1 MGQVANKFIK
11 DMFSAS
17 DSEETVNVPE
27 ELTEIFISF
36 NYKIEC
42 DNSYYE
48 ERKSALALVV
58 AERNDLIH
66 HLLPKW
72 NINSFESTTEIEK
85 YLDQQREK
93 ILPELEL
100 LKAYI
105 KTMQELK
112 KEFADFLASDEGTKQ
127 LELSFLRQS
136 QLVAWLFNIAEQRSR
151 PDGWVVLASAAQ
163 LIHQNIP
170 QEITN
175 LEKRY
180 GYKKMKEIMLATEF
194 FDINEELTDKGGIR
208 VLYRI
213 KPDLKFTD

>member
-136 QLVAWLFNIAEQRSR
+136 QLVAWLFNIAEQR
-151 PDGWVVLASAAQ
+151 
-163 LIHQNIP
+163 
-170 QEITN
+170 
-175 LEKRY
+175 
-180 GYKKMKEIMLATEF
+180 
-194 FDINEELTDKGGIR
+194 
-208 VLYRI
+208 
-213 KPDLKFTD
+213 